1 MLLAQILDRYLSK
14 LFIMGINVIFG
25 TGEELTAWQM
35 AARAFVMF
43 FIALLLIRIGGM
55 RIFGKKTAFDNILV
69 IMLGAILSRGVVG
82 ASPLFSTVAA
92 AAVMVLIHKILG
104 WLAMKHIW
112 VGKIVKGY
120 RHVLYKDGEVIHKN
134 LRKTSISEDDLMEG
148 VRVET
153 HSDSLKE
160 VKEIYME
167 KTGQI
172 SVVKQST

>member
-1 MLLAQILDRYLSK
+1 MNI
-14 LFIMGINVIFG
+14 IEIFG
-25 TGEELTAWQM
+25 SGESLGAFQM

-82 ASPLFSTVAA
+82 ASPFFSTVAA
-92 AAVMVLIHKILG
+92 AGAMVFIHKILA

-120 RHVLYKDGEVIHKN
+120 RHALYKNGEIDHKN

-148 VRVET
+148 VRVEI
-153 HSDSLKE
+153 HSDTLENVKE
-160 VKEIYME
+160 VFME

-172 SVVKQST
+172 SVVKKP